1 MTRRELAEMDIAQ
14 YAMVMMKMKTKIE
27 NVKKGNIADQED
39 ADGRSLVK
47 DFMEYPIA
55 PILMI
60 SQLSEITGT
69 LTEMKKPA
77 RSSTATVLNDAVVE
91 DV

>member
-1 MTRRELAEMDIAQ
+1 MQTVRKRLKLFENAKREN
-14 YAMVMMKMKTKIE
+14 T
-27 NVKKGNIADQED
+27 ADQENVD
-39 ADGRSLVK
+39 DGSLVK
-47 DFMEYPIA
+47 DFMENPIA